1 MRTFLAILLIFAI
14 LAAADMGVA
23 NFSLPDRDA
32 PDTVLGTVESMWE
45 FVTWLVQI
53 GDDLMSFIHD
63 VLGYLEVGGEY
74 IERLMG
80 AMDSG
85 RELVNKTLEENAPSR
100 GL

>member
-1 MRTFLAILLIFAI
+1 MKPFFAILLIFAV
-14 LAAADMGVA
+14 VA
-23 NFSLPDRDA
+23 VAGTEVINVSLPDRDA
-32 PDTVLGTVESMWE
+32 PDTVLGTVESVWE

-53 GDDLMSFIHD
+53 GDDLMSFVHD

-80 AMDSG
+80 AMDLG
-85 RELVNKTLEENAPSR
+85 RDLVNKTLEENAPSR